1 MQSARALMIVAE
13 NVDEPDQHDVKN
25 NTDREE
31 KCQERE
37 DGPYMDGFNPVFS
50 GYQQS
55 SNIVTAQ

>member
-1 MQSARALMIVAE
+1 
-13 NVDEPDQHDVKN
+13 VKN